1 MEQKSNLLFPNKS
14 QKLFTK
20 IEFVNALTQ
29 KEISILNSK
38 YMSLGLYI
46 KQVVVDNF
54 GNEIDKK
61 KSEFKDLL
69 GKKRNRKIFNSLND
83 FLNKYYRDDEL
94 LSLNNHFKKYKK
106 YNLSENESH
115 KKYSNE
121 ELLELLNSLNAIKED
136 CKKIEYR
143 NCAIETNE
151 FKSKIIDYI
160 LKFKKY
166 ISKEQYSL
174 LFNKWRNELSKIKG
188 VDLFDFNT
196 NNNLLNWKVSIL
208 KAFKSE
214 LALYG
219 ISNLCK
225 NSIKIE
231 NDINENKE
239 DQNSDNSNK
248 ILENN
253 KNGSSDSG
261 SDSSENVNE
270 ENFFNNN
277 EGLFLK
283 GNNDEDF

>member
-1 MEQKSNLLFPNKS
+1 MEQNSNLLFAKKS
-14 QKLFTK
+14 EKIFTK
-20 IEFVNALTQ
+20 IEFVNALTP
-29 KEISILNSK
+29 KEISNLNAR
-38 YMSLGLYI
+38 YMALGLSL

-54 GNEIDKK
+54 GNEKEISDNNKN
-61 KSEFKDLL
+61 FL
-69 GKKRNRKIFNSLND
+69 GKKRKRKEFNSLND

-214 LALYG
+214 VALYG